1 MKEKVSFLL
10 DWLKVMCHE
19 NRVNIKTRNRIINRS
34 KVFNYRWALDK
45 LSLILVLVLQI
56 TALGL
61 QLVSVFWFYKIV
73 RMVKYKLLKRT
84 RAPRSK
90 VAWRDLSCKSYIL
103 MELYKNVEFNSWYWR
118 IEPYSF
124 SARIVTLLKI
134 SYLLIYI
141 YIFNKILSLTRSF
154 VTN

>member
-1 MKEKVSFLL
+1 MIGNDRIMKEKVSFLL
-10 DWLKVMCHE
+10 DWLKVMCLE

-34 KVFNYRWALDK
+34 KVLNYRSTLDK
-45 LSLILVLVLQI
+45 PSLILVAVLQI

-90 VAWRDLSCKSYIL
+90 VDWRDLSCKSYIF
-103 MELYKNVEFNSWYWR
+103 MDLYKNDDEFNYWYWR
-118 IEPYSF
+118 IRNIQFF
-124 SARIVTLLKI
+124 SK
-134 SYLLIYI
+134 
-141 YIFNKILSLTRSF
+141 NC
-154 VTN
+154 